1 MKEGGKNNSPPEKGL
16 TRRGFLKGMGTG
28 LVSTAALSQGLLARE
43 TEEKAPLPDTQSKD
57 ITKAAVTMNINGKP
71 YTVEVEPRE
80 TLLYVIR
87 EKLGITGTKAV
98 CERGE
103 CGACTIIMNGKAVY
117 SCTTLAIEAHGAK
130 ITTIEGLSSCGK
142 LHPIQEAFIRHDAF
156 QCGFCT
162 PGFEMALKDLLDKN
176 PRADLEQIKK
186 GLSGNLCRCGSYPN
200 IFKAAL
206 EVAGAKGGK

>member
-1 MKEGGKNNSPPEKGL
+1 MKEGGKNNSPPAKGL

-43 TEEKAPLPDTQSKD
+43 AEEKAPLPDTQSKD

-87 EKLGITGTKAV
+87 EKLGLTGTKAV

-103 CGACTIIMNGKAVY
+103 CGACTVIMNGKAVY
-117 SCTTLAIEAHGAK
+117 SCTTLV
-130 ITTIEGLSSCGK
+130 
-142 LHPIQEAFIRHDAF
+142 
-156 QCGFCT
+156 
-162 PGFEMALKDLLDKN
+162 
-176 PRADLEQIKK
+176 
-186 GLSGNLCRCGSYPN
+186 Y
-200 IFKAAL
+200 
-206 EVAGAKGGK
+206 